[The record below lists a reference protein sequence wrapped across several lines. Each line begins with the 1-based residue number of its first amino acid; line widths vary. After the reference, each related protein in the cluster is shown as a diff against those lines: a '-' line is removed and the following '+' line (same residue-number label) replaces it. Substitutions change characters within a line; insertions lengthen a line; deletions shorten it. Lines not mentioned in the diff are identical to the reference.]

1 MFPIGFAELPFL
13 LFALIGFCIWTT
25 CRTCC
30 FISEEMVR
38 EEFGYP
44 PLSGMIPS
52 STRRR
57 YRRNIKPEIAN

>member
-13 LFALIGFCIWTT
+13 LFALIGFCIWT
-25 CRTCC
+25 TCC